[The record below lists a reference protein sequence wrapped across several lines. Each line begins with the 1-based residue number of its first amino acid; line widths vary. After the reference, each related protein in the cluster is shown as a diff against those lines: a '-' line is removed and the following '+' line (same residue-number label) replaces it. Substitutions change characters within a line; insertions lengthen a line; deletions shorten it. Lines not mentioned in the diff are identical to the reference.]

1 MKRTVFGYQ
10 AKSYLIQL
18 GYFAKR
24 LGATVMVVHRDG
36 SVDLFCDDG
45 CICLNYRPTKRD
57 LYRRDDKG
65 SSYDPRYDVEYID
78 EEV

>member
-1 MKRTVFGYQ
+1 MMRMVLGYQ

-18 GYFAKR
+18 NYFAKR
-24 LGATVMVVHRDG
+24 LGATAMIVNRDG
-36 SVDLFCDDG
+36 SVDLFCEEG
-45 CICLNYRPTKRD
+45 CICLNYRPTKKD

-65 SSYDPRYDVEYID
+65 SYDPRYDVEYID